1 MSDAV
6 TTTGH
11 VSPATDRIYAL
22 GVGIVSLFAVIYVT
36 TWFGLLIGTH
46 TGIPVLVISVV
57 LLGFLNRNIEGDSA
71 CRYGYGVLAP
81 VVALLLFGLL
91 SCYVLDSSWDGLK
104 YHQTAVLELMSG
116 WNPLESPLPDQ
127 IFLNSYPKASWL
139 VGASLAGLFDSV
151 EAMKAQNMA
160 FMLAAACL
168 SFSTIRYL
176 MPELRAW
183 VVMLI
188 AAAVA
193 LNPVAIYQCFTGYL
207 DGLLGSQ
214 ITCLVALGT
223 LSTYK
228 HRLASLSAFL
238 LLIPYTLN
246 LKFTAIPDVA
256 ILWMALSIILL
267 WRRRAGDI
275 GSVAIPALVVC
286 VIGVLVF
293 GANPYLRNMVD
304 HGHIFYPIMG
314 SSGVDIMHG
323 NMPLGMVGKSYGF
336 KLAAGLFAAP
346 IAWIHG
352 DIDFFFPLF
361 PRLDYFRAFGFADMR
376 VGGFGP
382 LFGAAVLVSTVGAA
396 LLRKLSAQQV
406 VLIFLAVTMV
416 ISCLINPESWW
427 ARYVPQLWLAIAC
440 LSLALVCSD
449 SSISRWLGIGVAAIM
464 IVNSLGIAAYSVR
477 SNLYDSAYWKKSLT
491 QLANR
496 SDNSTYLRIDLG
508 QHRATWARLNAY
520 EVRYVLVPDGSSCV
534 NAIPLLPEPK
544 SWLSTARVC
553 SN

>member
-1 MSDAV
+1 MLDAV
-6 TTTGH
+6 TITGH
-11 VSPATDRIYAL
+11 VSPTTDRIYAL
-22 GVGIVSLFAVIYVT
+22 GVGTVSLFAIIYVT
-36 TWFGLLIGTH
+36 TWFGLLIGILP
-46 TGIPVLVISVV
+46 GAQVLAVSVV
-57 LLGFLNRNIEGDSA
+57 LLGIASRNIEGDSA

-139 VGASLAGLFDSV
+139 VGASLAGLFGSV

-160 FMLAAACL
+160 FVLAAGCL
-168 SFSTIRYL
+168 SLSTIRYL

-183 VVMLI
+183 MAMSI

-214 ITCLVALGT
+214 ITCLVALVT
-223 LSTYK
+223 LSTCK
-228 HRLASLSAFL
+228 HRLASLSALL

-256 ILWMALSIILL
+256 ILWIALLIILL
-267 WRRRAGDI
+267 WRTNAKDLR
-275 GSVAIPALVVC
+275 SVAIPALVAC
-286 VIGVLVF
+286 VVGIFVL
-293 GANPYLRNMVD
+293 GANPYLKNIVD

-314 SSGVDIMHG
+314 SLGVDIMHG
-323 NMPLGMVGKSYGF
+323 NIPLGLVDKSYGF
-336 KLAAGLFAAP
+336 KLVAGLFAAP

-361 PRLDYFRAFGFADMR
+361 PRLDYFRAFGSADMR

-382 LFGAAVLVSTVGAA
+382 LFGAAVLVSTIGMVS
-396 LLRKLSAQQV
+396 LRKVSAQQI
-406 VLIFLAVTMV
+406 VLIFVAVIIV
-416 ISCLINPESWW
+416 ISCLVNPQSWW

-440 LSLALVCSD
+440 VSLALVSAGP
-449 SSISRWLGIGVAAIM
+449 SIPKWLGISVVALM
-464 IVNSLGIAAYSVR
+464 LVNSLGIAAYSTR
-477 SNLYDSAYWKKSLT
+477 INLYDSAYWKKSLT
-491 QLANR
+491 LLASR
-496 SDNSTYLRIDLG
+496 SDHGTALRIYLG
-508 QHRATWARLNAY
+508 EHRAIWARLNAY
-520 EVRYVLVPDGSSCV
+520 SVGYVLVPDSSSCV
-534 NAIPLLPEPK
+534 NGIPLLPEPK
-544 SWLSTARVC
+544 PWLSTARIC